1 MELLTGQTPASH
13 PRRRDHQV
21 HLIEQRE
28 VCMTCMKMLYS
39 QPSQRLTVSQ
49 ALTGIANISEMV
61 QYNAGALRVTDGRA
75 LAAAAL
81 CVADGR
87 ASARRVAVDVVI
99 GDLLDGV
106 R

>member
-28 VCMTCMKMLYS
+28 VCMTCMMLYS

-61 QYNAGALRVTDGRA
+61 EYNAGAFRVTDGRA
-75 LAAAAL
+75 LAAAVL